1 MKSPDPA
8 TTPLKIQRLPEEQTL
23 RVEWANEHIC
33 EMPYDY
39 LRRACPCAICNKD
52 RNEATKGLRVVTEET
67 DRSSLQIDEISLVGT
82 YAVKL
87 AWSDGHDTGFYSFR
101 FLRALCP
108 HDGGGA
114 EAIRFETF
122 RDFRDLLRQEGLEDE
137 EQGDPGG
144 EPPRG

>member
-8 TTPLKIQRLPEEQTL
+8 TTPLKIQRLAEEQTL
-23 RVEWANEHIC
+23 RVEWADEHIC
-33 EMPYDY
+33 EMRYDY

-101 FLRALCP
+101 FLRKLCP